1 MQYLPELRLELRSS
15 ELSSRCLYRLGEAK
29 FSLDTVRLPI
39 QVVDMNIFGPAL
51 NRLGCTGS
59 QPAPEPAMAS
69 DREDGQRGLLCSAAA
84 RDAPGSI
91 PQRCPARAH
100 RLVGVRGKRLLPSA
114 QMEETPATAAPSQPP
129 SQRPRGAGAA
139 GADGQERLASRAAA
153 GPRRGQV
160 APSAGLG
167 SRSRRGTGAGR
178 LTAVKGAGG
187 MQGPRAGHGLPHRA
201 LYPL

>member
-1 MQYLPELRLELRSS
+1 MPVQAWR
-15 ELSSRCLYRLGEAK
+15 G
-29 FSLDTVRLPI
+29 
-39 QVVDMNIFGPAL
+39 QVQPGHSAPVHAGDGYEHIWTCAEPPGAYWKPA
-51 NRLGCTGS
+51 RAG
-59 QPAPEPAMAS
+59 AS
-69 DREDGQRGLLCSAAA
+69 DGIRQGGRAAGLLCSAAA

-100 RLVGVRGKRLLPSA
+100 RLVGGRGKRLLPSA
-114 QMEETPATAAPSQPP
+114 QMEETSATAAPSQPP
-129 SQRPRGAGAA
+129 SHRPRGAGAA

-153 GPRRGQV
+153 GLRRGQV

-167 SRSRRGTGAGR
+167 SRCRRGTGGGIAAKASPPSAGR

-187 MQGPRAGHGLPHRA
+187 MQDPRARHGVPHRA